1 VRGLKNPLSVLPI
14 GKADGREKRSAFITA
29 KKGTCYLTVKCHRRN
44 LHIMRIY
51 KYTIDAEDKRDMRR
65 LHPDVIFD
73 WKKITQQLAVKR
85 EECRRYRSRRRTRR
99 EPVER
104 DYEPFY
110 AVYEPSTR
118 TVYASGDANAGP
130 LLDAILRFDR
140 MAENPVSLE
149 APSGAK
155 RKLEL
160 VKK

>member
-1 VRGLKNPLSVLPI
+1 MAQKQS
-14 GKADGREKRSAFITA
+14 SAFITT
-29 KKGTCYLTVKCHRRN
+29 KKGTCYLTVKMGRRN
-44 LHIMRIY
+44 YPIMRIY

-85 EECRRYRSRRRTRR
+85 EDCRRYRSRRRTPR
-99 EPVER
+99 ERVER

-118 TVYASGDANAGP
+118 TVYASGDGNGVA
-130 LLDAILRFDR
+130 LLDAILRFDLI
-140 MAENPVSLE
+140 AEKPMVD
-149 APSGAK
+149 PKPK
-155 RKLEL
+155 RKFEL

>member
-1 VRGLKNPLSVLPI
+1 MAQKQS
-14 GKADGREKRSAFITA
+14 SAFITT
-29 KKGTCYLTVKCHRRN
+29 KKGTCYLTVKMGRRN
-44 LHIMRIY
+44 YPIMRIY

-85 EECRRYRSRRRTRR
+85 EDCRRYRSRRRTRR
-99 EPVER
+99 ERVER

-118 TVYASGDANAGP
+118 TVYASGDGNGMA
-130 LLDAILRFDR
+130 LLDALLRFDR
-140 MAENPVSLE
+140 MAEKPMVD
-149 APSGAK
+149 PKPK
-155 RKLEL
+155 RKFEL

>member
-1 VRGLKNPLSVLPI
+1 MAPKQSN
-14 GKADGREKRSAFITA
+14 AFITT
-29 KKGTCYLTVKCHRRN
+29 KKGTCYLTVKIGRRN
-44 LHIMRIY
+44 FHIMRIY

-73 WKKITQQLAVKR
+73 WKKITQQLAEKR
-85 EECRRYRSRRRTRR
+85 EECRRYRSRRRTRK

-118 TVYASGDANAGP
+118 TVYASGDGNGVA
-130 LLDAILRFDR
+130 LLDAILRFDLI
-140 MAENPVSLE
+140 AEKPMVD
-149 APSGAK
+149 PKPK
-155 RKLEL
+155 RKFEL

>member
-1 VRGLKNPLSVLPI
+1 MAQKQS
-14 GKADGREKRSAFITA
+14 SAFITT
-29 KKGTCYLTVKCHRRN
+29 KKGTCYLTVKIGRRN
-44 LHIMRIY
+44 YPIMRIY

-85 EECRRYRSRRRTRR
+85 EDCRRYRSRRRTGRKR
-99 EPVER
+99 VER

-118 TVYASGDANAGP
+118 TVYASGDGNGMA
-130 LLDAILRFDR
+130 LLDALLRFDR
-140 MAENPVSLE
+140 MAEKPMVD
-149 APSGAK
+149 PKPK
-155 RKLEL
+155 RKFEL